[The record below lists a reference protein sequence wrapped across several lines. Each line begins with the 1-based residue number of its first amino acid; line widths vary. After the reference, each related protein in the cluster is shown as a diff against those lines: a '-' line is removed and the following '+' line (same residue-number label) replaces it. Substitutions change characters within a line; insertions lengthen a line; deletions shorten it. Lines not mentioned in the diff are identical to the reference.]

1 MILQIDVTVTG
12 SDGTTSS
19 GSVAVD
25 VTEPGASATATAA
38 VEDPNAAMHRRSR
51 ATWGANRA

>member
-12 SDGTTSS
+12 PGGIAT

-25 VTEPGASATATAA
+25 VNDPAAQKAPG
-38 VEDPNAAMHRRSR
+38 EDENTRMRNRVRSQR
-51 ATWGANRA
+51 WGVNRA

>member
-12 SDGTTSS
+12 PGWVST

-25 VTEPGASATATAA
+25 VTDPAA
-38 VEDPNAAMHRRSR
+38 QAEKPLDENARMRSR
-51 ATWGANRA
+51 VAQQRWGVNRA

>member
-12 SDGTTSS
+12 AGGQVAV

-25 VTEPGASATATAA
+25 VNEPPPSPPGESATA
-38 VEDPNAAMHRRSR
+38 AMQQRSR
-51 ATWGANRA
+51 ALWSARWT

>member
-12 SDGTTSS
+12 PGWVST

-25 VTEPGASATATAA
+25 VADPASPADKAGDDNERMRMR
-38 VEDPNAAMHRRSR
+38 VRQQRWGVSR
-51 ATWGANRA
+51 A

>member
-12 SDGTTSS
+12 PGWVST

-25 VTEPGASATATAA
+25 VTDPAA
-38 VEDPNAAMHRRSR
+38 LAEKPLDDNARMRNRVQQQR
-51 ATWGANRA
+51 WGVNRA

>member
-12 SDGTTSS
+12 PGWVST

-25 VTEPGASATATAA
+25 VT
-38 VEDPNAAMHRRSR
+38 DPAAMADKPLDENARMRRRVQQQQWGVSR
-51 ATWGANRA
+51 A